1 MKPEFKVGDL
11 VKVGIDED
19 GYFTP
24 WNSRAERRFC
34 PCVVDAAEGPGMVN
48 RIAVKI
54 DNEIKLFASDYFK
67 KVGKEERVLLKMV
80 E

>member
-11 VKVGIDED
+11 VKVVLTRMV
-19 GYFTP
+19 YFTP

-54 DNEIKLFASDYFK
+54 DNEIKLFQVTIFK